1 MSDHPI
7 RLVLSDDLHR
17 SRLTVFFR
25 LLLAI
30 PHILWIGI
38 WSIAAFFAA
47 IAMWVGALITG
58 RPPRGLHRFLSIYVR
73 YATHLTAYLFL
84 TANPY
89 PGFTGES
96 GYPVDITLP
105 EPEPQSRWKV
115 AVRLILAIPALLLA
129 ATLGSI
135 GGGGRRWA
143 EAERGT
149 TRARAGPPR
158 CPASAVSPPCARSSA
173 GSRSSRSDGCRR
185 ACATWA
191 RTRSATRR
199 RPTSYLLLLTDRYP
213 SSEPDRVGPA
223 WALPEHPVRLERTD
237 DGRRSRL
244 TVFFRLLLALP
255 HIVWIIL
262 WTVLAFL
269 AAFANWVVA
278 LVRGRSAGPLH
289 RFLAAYIRY
298 ATHLGAFLLLAANP
312 FPGFTGAPGYPVDV
326 VIDGPERQSRLKTLF
341 RLFLA
346 VPAFFVS
353 GALGGAAFV
362 AAVLGWFASLATGR
376 MPTGLRK
383 LASLSLRYTAQVD
396 AYMFVVTDRYPY
408 AGPALEPPVEEE
420 VDVQLELGDEPPAA
434 VESPAPQEDV

>member
-47 IAMWVGALITG
+47 VAMWVMTLITG

-135 GGGGRRWA
+135 GGGGGGGGGGSWDDESPGWTA
-143 EAERGT
+143 
-149 TRARAGPPR
+149 
-158 CPASAVSPPCARSSA
+158 AVSGVGGVAAVCAFLGWFAILALGRM
-173 GSRSSRSDGCRR
+173 
-185 ACATWA
+185 
-191 RTRSATRR
+191 
-199 RPTSYLLLLTDRYP
+199 PTGLRDLGAYAIGYTAQAYSYLLLLTDRYP

-223 WALPEHPVRLERTD
+223 WALPEHPVRLELTD

-420 VDVQLELGDEPPAA
+420 VDVQLELGAEPPPAI
-434 VESPAPQEDV
+434 ESPPPQEDV